1 MKIKTKK
8 ICILGSTGS
17 IGLSAAAVA
26 SHLKGAVEITG
37 LAAGSN
43 AKLLFEQVKAFRP
56 KVAAISDP
64 AAGEWLKKKLKG
76 LKMAPKLYVGED
88 ALVAAAVHP
97 SSQMVL
103 TSVVGA
109 RGLVPTMQAIQA
121 GKDIALANKET
132 MVAAGELVSRAA
144 AKKGVRI
151 LPVDSEHNAI
161 FQCLEALPRASE
173 IKRLILT
180 ASGGPFRTWS
190 AARIKKVTP
199 AQALKHP
206 TWKMGAKITVD
217 SATMM
222 NKGLEVI
229 EARWLFD
236 VPFEKID
243 VMVHPQSVVHS
254 MVETVDQSILAQL
267 GPTDMR
273 LPIQFAFTWPLRRD
287 AGLKSLDFA
296 KLQDLTFEKPD
307 GKRFPCLALAY
318 KAGAMGGAAP
328 AVLNAANE
336 IAVDAFLNRKLSFMG
351 IPALLAK
358 VLQRFAKQ
366 APLSNTLNS
375 MISADLWARREAGH
389 LLLKGSSNA

>member
-1 MKIKTKK
+1 
-8 ICILGSTGS
+8 
-17 IGLSAAAVA
+17 
-26 SHLKGAVEITG
+26 
-37 LAAGSN
+37 
-43 AKLLFEQVKAFRP
+43 
-56 KVAAISDP
+56 
-64 AAGEWLKKKLKG
+64 
-76 LKMAPKLYVGED
+76 
-88 ALVAAAVHP
+88 
-97 SSQMVL
+97 
-103 TSVVGA
+103 
-109 RGLVPTMQAIQA
+109 
-121 GKDIALANKET
+121 

-243 VMVHPQSVVHS
+243 VIVHPQSVVHS

-273 LPIQFAFTWPLRRD
+273 LPIQFAFTWPLRLD